1 LLHALKSIACF
12 FQVDSNPF
20 SEWWAHGFEKSMPVR
35 RVRQGRFQSLQN
47 LEFLQIMIHFMPQ
60 LSRRDLKDMTPV
72 PVIYFCWIEFEHFK

>member
-1 LLHALKSIACF
+1 
-12 FQVDSNPF
+12 
-20 SEWWAHGFEKSMPVR
+20 MPVR

-72 PVIYFCWIEFEHFK
+72 PVIYFCWIEFERFK